1 MSGIFVSTSK
11 LTGEVIVYDLRR
23 NVIVHEIL
31 DYTRWLAH
39 HAGRDAKTIS
49 QAGNHLAGFWGKMLT
64 GSNRLSS
71 ICDSLLSDYRD
82 EELKS
87 VLSNPRSR
95 GSKRAAKST
104 VNQKLGAMLNWL
116 VWLQYKGICPPD
128 TIGPVNCR
136 VTAWPARSP
145 LKDGPWMPGSPVS
158 SDLFLTGAGTSG
170 LTPAVSRESFE
181 AVREHI
187 EVTYLSEY
195 IASRDSLFVDVAAS
209 AGFRRGSICSLRT
222 DQFDREQLAAWDH
235 DTFPVTPSAQKF
247 GYEDTF
253 EIDTLLALRVSD
265 FIEGPRKQLLED
277 LKVSSRVTIA
287 KIFLSSKTG
296 KPITDRSMT
305 SRLGKAMRAIGGTKG
320 QAVHA
325 FRGLFANETIDS
337 ETDRRV
343 QRGLDTSTLSI
354 ASATATQL
362 GQRRAESLFPYVAN
376 HQSRVA
382 RKRLVA
388 RNAGEPAED

>member
-11 LTGEVIVYDLRR
+11 LTGEVVVYDLRR

-31 DYTRWLAH
+31 DYTRWLAD
-39 HAGRDAKTIS
+39 HAGRDAKTIL
-49 QAGNHLAGFWGKMLT
+49 QAGNHLAGFWGKLLT

-71 ICDSLLSDYRD
+71 ICDSLICDYRE
-82 EELKS
+82 EELKN

-104 VNQKLGAMLNWL
+104 VNQKLGALLNWL

-128 TIGPVNCR
+128 TIGPAKCR
-136 VTAWPARSP
+136 VTAWPARVP
-145 LKDGPWMPGSPVS
+145 RKDGPWMPGSGVS
-158 SDLFLTGAGTSG
+158 SDLYLTGAGTSG
-170 LTPAVSRESFE
+170 LTPAVSRDSFE

-195 IASRDSLFVDVAAS
+195 MANRDSLFVDVAAS

-222 DQFDREQLAAWDH
+222 DQFDREKLDTWDN

-265 FIEGPRKQLLED
+265 FIEGPRKQFLED
-277 LKVSSRVTIA
+277 LKVPSRVTQA
-287 KIFLSSKTG
+287 KIFLSAKTG
-296 KPITDRSMT
+296 RPITDRAMT
-305 SRLGKAMRAIGGTKG
+305 SRIGKAMRAIGGTKG

-325 FRGLFANETIDS
+325 FRGLFANDIIDS

-343 QRGLDTSTLSI
+343 ERGLDTSTLSI

-362 GQRRAESLFPYVAN
+362 GQRRAESVFPYVAN
-376 HQSRVA
+376 HQSRNA
-382 RKRLVA
+382 RKRLVD
-388 RNAGEPAED
+388 REKDRPAED